1 MNRIRTYLAWVLYAL
16 AVTVSALSLGL
27 GFIAHLIHE
36 LSDAAEP
43 KAHDPYSDRDNLGE
57 Q

>member
-1 MNRIRTYLAWVLYAL
+1 MNRTRTIIAWALYGL

-43 KAHDPYSDRDNLGE
+43 KVHDPYSDRDNLGE

>member
-1 MNRIRTYLAWVLYAL
+1 MNRTRTIIAWALYGL

-43 KAHDPYSDRDNLGE
+43 KAHDPYSKPHGWDE
-57 Q
+57 